1 MNRRSFLQSTAL
13 AGAAP
18 LAGAQAPAKQ
28 KPILIT
34 SGASKLAQVLAAGLK
49 DNFSIRLTERI
60 AVRTEHEFVECAF
73 GHDSTTNTA
82 VRGVE
87 AILHVAEPL
96 PNDTPEQ
103 QIDLLTRCT
112 YNLLAAAAEETVP
125 LVLMLSTLDVMTGY
139 AANLTVS
146 ETWRP
151 RPSTEPRVLSK
162 HLGEFTCREFARDG
176 KTNIAVMRLGKM
188 VRAEDVKGKP
198 PDPLWVEERDVV
210 HAVASALTARL
221 GRWQIFH
228 IQSDLPKARFA
239 VTRAKA
245 ALKYQP
251 QYRW

>member
-1 MNRRSFLQSTAL
+1 MNRRRFLQSTGL

-18 LAGAQAPAKQ
+18 LAGAQTPAKP

-34 SGASKLAQVLAAGLK
+34 SGASRIAQVLAAGLK
-49 DNFSIRLTERI
+49 DKHPIRLTERI
-60 AVRTEHEFVECAF
+60 PVRTEHEFVECAL
-73 GHDSTTNTA
+73 GHDAATNTA
-82 VRGVE
+82 VRGVD
-87 AILHVAEPL
+87 AILHVADPL
-96 PNDTPEQ
+96 PDDTPEQ

-112 YNLLAAAAEETVP
+112 YNLLTAAAEEMVP

-139 AANLTVS
+139 PANLTVS

-176 KTNIAVMRLGKM
+176 KANIAVLRLGKV
-188 VRAEDVKGKP
+188 VRAEDVQGKP
-198 PDPLWVEERDVV
+198 FDPLWVDERDVV

-228 IQSDLPKARFA
+228 IQSDSPKARFA